1 MTIYTSVITTEDS
14 SLIKTVAPTL
24 PVCPT
29 EYQKNYHD
37 QVNNILRLYFNQ
49 VDKLISQL
57 RLGGNTTGIRLPYG
71 AFQDSTSQAAGN
83 TTTAYPI
90 TFNTTDYSNGVTL
103 ESSSHLKVT
112 YAGLYNIQFSVQL
125 ENTTNAPV
133 DIEIWFRKN
142 GTNITASN
150 SRFGLAARKNPGDP
164 FHVIAGLNLIVD
176 MQTNDYVE
184 LVWRTSDV
192 GAGIT
197 AYAAGTSPTRPT
209 IPSIITTMTFVSA
222 LP

>member
-1 MTIYTSVITTEDS
+1 MTFSVVTTEDT
-14 SLIKTVAPTL
+14 SLIKTIAPAL
-24 PVCPT
+24 PIAPI
-29 EYQKNYHD
+29 EYQKTYHD
-37 QVNNILRLYFNQ
+37 QVNNTLRLYFNQ

-57 RLGGNTTGIRLPYG
+57 RLGGNATGLRLPYG
-71 AFQDSTSQAAGN
+71 AFQDSTSQTAVS
-83 TTTAYPI
+83 TTVAYPI

-103 ESSSHLKVT
+103 ESGSRIKAA
-112 YAGLYNIQFSVQL
+112 YAGIYNIQFSVQL

-176 MQTNDYVE
+176 LQANQYIE
-184 LVWRTSDV
+184 LVWRTSNV
-192 GAGIT
+192 GAGIA